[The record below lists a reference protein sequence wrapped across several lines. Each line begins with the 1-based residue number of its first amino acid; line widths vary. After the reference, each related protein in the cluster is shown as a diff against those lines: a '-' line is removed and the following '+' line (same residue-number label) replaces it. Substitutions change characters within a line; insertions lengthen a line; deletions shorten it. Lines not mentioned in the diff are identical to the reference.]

1 MGMIRHASIILCLFM
16 LCACGSKTTV
26 ILLPEDDGRTGAVVI
41 KNQSSSTTLDRPY
54 TAAQVTDNTSAF
66 LAEPIDPALV
76 NHEYQLLLNA
86 EPTKPVRFILYFE
99 HDSTRLTKP
108 SSLLIPQILKV
119 AKERE
124 PSEISIIG
132 HTDSKGSVKYNHQ
145 LALERAQ
152 AVGNILKEADI
163 TLKNLYIESHG
174 ENDPLVI
181 TGDNVSEV
189 KNRRVEAMIR

>member
-1 MGMIRHASIILCLFM
+1 MIRYASILFCLFL
-16 LCACGSKTTV
+16 LCSCGSKTTV
-26 ILLPEDDGRTGAVVI
+26 ILLPESDGKTGAVVI

-54 TAAQVTDNTSAF
+54 TRAQVTDNTSIF
-66 LAEPIDPALV
+66 LAEPIDPASV
-76 NHEYQLLLNA
+76 NDEYQLLLEA
-86 EPTKPVRFILYFE
+86 EPTKPVQFILYFE
-99 HDSTRLTKP
+99 HDSTRLTQA
-108 SSLLIPQILKV
+108 SRLLIPQILKT

-124 PSEISIIG
+124 PSEISVIG
-132 HTDSKGSVKYNHQ
+132 HTDSKGSVGYNHK

-152 AVGNILKEADI
+152 AVGNILKNADI
-163 TLKNLYIESHG
+163 TLKNLFIESHG